1 MFAQNY
7 KKMAGTSAVFLSAD
21 YEGASPVERDG
32 MLWSTEEL
40 HLNAALIAR
49 QDKPP
54 MHNALALEGLEDYD
68 VPEDGNVRAVASI
81 GSEFVYL
88 NAIRAW
94 VQMV

>member
-1 MFAQNY
+1 MFAQSY

-21 YEGASPVERDG
+21 YDGASPVERDG
-32 MLWSTEEL
+32 MLWSADEL
-40 HLNAALIAR
+40 HLDEPLGQR
-49 QDKPP
+49 QDKPA

-68 VPEDGNVRAVASI
+68 APENGDVRTVESI

-88 NAIRAW
+88 TSIRAW